1 MSKYEVIKHK
11 RRIWAPIFQLLMAA
25 LGTCSS
31 SFVTAQ
37 DLEPRSYFNLPVG
50 QNFLVAAY
58 GYSEGELNVAPGV
71 PLEDTQMTM
80 DSLVVGYARSL
91 NIGGKSGKISLV
103 GGNSCMKGDGI
114 FRGEFSKVDRCGW
127 LDPRIHFSYNFFGAP
142 AMTMAEFQGRKNR
155 GNLVAGVSLLVIPP
169 LGDYSSEYLFNTSG
183 NRWVVRPEIG
193 VSKGWGKWSAE
204 LALGVRFFSDNDDFF
219 NNITLEQDELY
230 NLQGH
235 LMYSLRKG
243 RWISINSNYFW
254 GGRTTKGGQRT
265 EDRQS
270 NSRFGATLN
279 WPLNSQ
285 HALKFF
291 ANTGYRFRI
300 GNDFN
305 TFGIAWQYRWGP
317 TD

>member
-1 MSKYEVIKHK
+1 MSKYEPIKHK
-11 RRIWAPIFQLLMAA
+11 RWILAAIFQLLVAA
-25 LGTCSS
+25 LGTYSS
-31 SFVTAQ
+31 SFVAAQ

-50 QNFLVAAY
+50 QNVLVTAY

-71 PLEDTQMTM
+71 PLEDAELSM
-80 DSLVVGYARSL
+80 DTLVVGYARTL
-91 NIGGKSGKISLV
+91 DIGGNSGKISLV
-103 GGNSCMKGDGI
+103 GGNSCLRGDGF
-114 FRGEFSKVDRCGW
+114 FRGEFSEVDRCGW

-142 AMTMAEFQGRKNR
+142 AMTMKKFQSRKDR

-169 LGDYSSEYLFNTSG
+169 LGDNSSKYLFNTGS
-183 NRWVVRPEIG
+183 NRWTVRPEIG
-193 VSKGWGKWSAE
+193 LSKGWGKWSAE
-204 LALGVRFFSDNDDFF
+204 MALGVRFFSDNDEFF
-219 NNITLEQDELY
+219 NDIVLEQDELF
-230 NLQGH
+230 NVQGH

-243 RWISINSNYFW
+243 RWVSINSNYFW
-254 GGRTTKGGQRT
+254 GGRTTKDGQRI

-270 NSRFGATLN
+270 NSRLGATLN

-285 HALKFF
+285 HALKVF
-291 ANTGYRFRI
+291 ATTGYRFRI

>member
-1 MSKYEVIKHK
+1 MSKYKFTKHQC
-11 RRIWAPIFQLLMAA
+11 RILAAIFQQLVVA
-25 LGTCSS
+25 LCIYSS
-31 SFVTAQ
+31 SFVAAQ
-37 DLEPRSYFNLPVG
+37 DLEPRSYFNIPVG
-50 QNFLVAAY
+50 QNFLVTAY

-71 PLEDTQMTM
+71 PLENAQLSMDT
-80 DSLVVGYARSL
+80 LAVGYARSL
-91 NIGGKSGKISLV
+91 DIGGNSGKISLV
-103 GGNSCMKGDGI
+103 GGNSCMKGDGF
-114 FRGEFSKVDRCGW
+114 FRGEFSTVDRCGW

-142 AMTMAEFQGRKNR
+142 AMTMKEFQSRKDR
-155 GNLVAGVSLLVIPP
+155 GNLVAGVSLQIIPP
-169 LGDYSSEYLFNTSG
+169 LGDYSSEYLFNNGG
-183 NRWVVRPEIG
+183 NRWTVRPEIG
-193 VSKGWGKWSAE
+193 LSKGWGRWSAE
-204 LALGVRFFSDNDDFF
+204 VALGVRFFTDNDEFF
-219 NNITLEQDELY
+219 SDIALEQDELF
-230 NLQGH
+230 NVQGH

-243 RWISINSNYFW
+243 RWVSINSNYFW
-254 GGRTTKGGQRT
+254 GGRTTKDGQRT

-270 NSRFGATLN
+270 NSRLGTTLN